1 MAKKFG
7 TIVKEARAA
16 KKLSQA
22 ALAEAVS
29 GLSASDVGKIEKNE
43 KIPAEAVIKQM
54 AKPLGLTQKALLE
67 AAGLLKDT
75 AKTAAAKKTDTAKKT
90 SSAKK
95 ADSAKKTSSAK
106 TGSAKTSSKKTADE
120 GMRLTAAEKKL
131 LEAYRKADKDTKDTA
146 LKLLKGEAGI
156 GDVLGT
162 VLAGKKTDS
171 KKDDANP
178 LLSLLGGKA
187 EGSGKKDEAN
197 PLASLLGGKTDGN
210 LLSALLGGKTG
221 GLTRMAEE
229 DGTGDAPEE
238 GGILKLIPDEGKE

>member
-95 ADSAKKTSSAK
+95 ADSAK
-106 TGSAKTSSKKTADE
+106 TSSKKTADE
-120 GMRLTAAEKKL
+120 EMRLTAAEKKL

-187 EGSGKKDEAN
+187 EG
-197 PLASLLGGKTDGN
+197 N

>member
-95 ADSAKKTSSAK
+95 ADSAK
-106 TGSAKTSSKKTADE
+106 TSSKKTADE
-120 GMRLTAAEKKL
+120 EMRLTAAEKKL

-187 EGSGKKDEAN
+187 EG
-197 PLASLLGGKTDGN
+197 N

-238 GGILKLIPDEGKE
+238 GGILKLIPNEGKE

>member
-75 AKTAAAKKTDTAKKT
+75 AKKT

-120 GMRLTAAEKKL
+120 EMRLTAAEKKL

-187 EGSGKKDEAN
+187 EG
-197 PLASLLGGKTDGN
+197 N

-229 DGTGDAPEE
+229 DGTGDAQEE